1 MPGAFGQNGGSI
13 KLVNG
18 AYVLELGRGPDE
30 ETLRPTPGWA
40 QARVC
45 PRPAGP
51 SPGIRTCLVPVVSP
65 PSYPNGYQQVVTE
78 HSDKV
83 SYKRVIFGGTR
94 RPTAGK

>member
-13 KLVNG
+13 KLVND
-18 AYVLELGRGPDE
+18 AYVLGLGRGPDE
-30 ETLRPTPGWA
+30 ETFGQRLDGRRPA
-40 QARVC
+40 VF

-51 SPGIRTCLVPVVSP
+51 SPGIRTCLVPVVSL

-83 SYKRVIFGGTR
+83 
-94 RPTAGK
+94 